1 MALCGLM
8 SSSNF
13 LTPATDTVMCGSSLY
28 GLTLRLG
35 ALLAFPMV
43 KTDENCILRMSALVW
58 LSLWT
63 VPFFMSGA
71 TPLFSFFLLLMK
83 DQNFFKFTSF

>member
-13 LTPATDTVMCGSSLY
+13 LSPATDTAMCGSSLY
-28 GLTLRLG
+28 GLTPRHG
-35 ALLAFPMV
+35 ALLALSMV
-43 KTDENCILRMSALVW
+43 KTDENCISRMLALAW

-71 TPLFSFFLLLMK
+71 TPLFSFFLLLIK
-83 DQNFFKFTSF
+83 DQNFFRFTSF